1 MRRNETRFGKTN
13 VPVKAK
19 AIQGLKFS
27 RKSMV
32 TSPFSFAKRKA
43 EAARTSRRG
52 RRKALEDLAVM
63 KRRKV

>member
-1 MRRNETRFGKTN
+1 
-13 VPVKAK
+13 
-19 AIQGLKFS
+19 
-27 RKSMV
+27 MV